1 MVVKTIDLSVALPIK
16 QKNVVVINLKQKYNM
31 IYAKSGHMTTIS
43 EQKSNLLEQFNKTR
57 DRTLKLVETLEK
69 DDFVV
74 QTAPFMSPP
83 KWHLGHVSWLFE
95 IVMSKTTK
103 NYKIY
108 SQEFNEYLNSYYH
121 QFGEPHDKD
130 KRGMATRPT
139 IDQVLEYFHMIS
151 HRVADILQN
160 ELLDDKT
167 KQLYF
172 MAIHHECQHQ
182 ELLVYDLQHL
192 LASRYKPIT
201 TNPLPTPS
209 KQELKPVKIGGGLY
223 SIGYS
228 GNQYCYDIELPEHKV
243 YLNDY
248 KIDVFPITNGQYIE
262 FMEDGG
268 YNNFRYW
275 LSDGWDKVQNDKW
288 NAPMY
293 WEKVDDVW
301 MTNDFLGKREINPNE
316 PVCHVS
322 FYEADAY
329 SKWAGKRLP
338 TEAEWE
344 KAACWDE
351 KTQTKTIFTWGNK
364 SPDTNKANLLESYL
378 WNCTEIGAYPDGKSH
393 YGCHQ
398 MIGDIWEWTS
408 SEFTG
413 YPGFSSGFSE
423 YNDKWFANQK
433 VLRGGSFG
441 TPSISIRGSYRNFFR
456 LDERWLFSGFRC
468 AEDV

>member
-1 MVVKTIDLSVALPIK
+1 MA
-16 QKNVVVINLKQKYNM
+16 
-31 IYAKSGHMTTIS
+31 TIS
-43 EQKSNLLEQFNKTR
+43 EQKSTLLEQFNKTR

-121 QFGEPHDKD
+121 QFGKPHDKD

-139 IDQVLEYFHMIS
+139 IDQVLEYFHMIN
-151 HRVADILQN
+151 HKVADILQN

-192 LASRYKPIT
+192 LASKYRPIT
-201 TNPLPTPS
+201 INLLPTPS
-209 KQELKPVKIGGGLY
+209 KQELNSVKIGGGLY
-223 SIGYS
+223 SMGYS

-293 WEKVDDVW
+293 WEKVDGIW
-301 MTNDFLGKREINPNE
+301 MINDFLGKRKINSNE

-351 KTQTKTIFTWGNK
+351 KTRTKTIFPWGNK
-364 SPDTNKANLLESYL
+364 LPDTNKANLLESYL

-393 YGCHQ
+393 YGCYQ
-398 MIGDIWEWTS
+398 MIGDVWEWTS

-413 YPGFSSGFSE
+413 YPGFNSGFSE

-468 AEDV
+468 AEDI